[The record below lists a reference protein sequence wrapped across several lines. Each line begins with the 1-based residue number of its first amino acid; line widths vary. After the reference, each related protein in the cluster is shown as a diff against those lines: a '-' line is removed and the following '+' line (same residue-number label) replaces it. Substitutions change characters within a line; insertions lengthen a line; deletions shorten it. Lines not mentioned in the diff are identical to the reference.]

1 MRSKVSDHC
10 PTPPPASPSLATR
23 GRFRRRRPTLRRSPP
38 LVAAAAGDR
47 PAAAARGCAEAG
59 VPASPPLS
67 SPLLSAPSLE
77 LHARVAHPFLPRRRR
92 SAPVAGDQIRRWGHR
107 IWLAPGRICSRL
119 GGRRRAY
126 PVASVVPAPPPS
138 CLWGG
143 RPSRGR
149 LPVRGAAARACLAR
163 WRAALAAAAGAC
175 LARRRRL
182 LTRGS
187 ALVLGGLWPGGHRRR
202 SAQGPGCASG
212 GCVVAVA
219 RPGVVA
225 CCACG
230 SSAPPPLVPGRA
242 AVLDVHVLGSAA
254 GPPVGS
260 SALCRS
266 SAFGFREGLGEG
278 ESLSLLA
285 DQ

>member
-1 MRSKVSDHC
+1 MQHNISINSSSLKSLLAKSSDWSPC
-10 PTPPPASPSLATR
+10 LPNTARDDFRASLYRAISRLISRPLAAKYMPTASA
-23 GRFRRRRPTLRRSPP
+23 
-38 LVAAAAGDR
+38 
-47 PAAAARGCAEAG
+47 
-59 VPASPPLS
+59 
-67 SPLLSAPSLE
+67 APSLE

-107 IWLAPGRICSRL
+107 IWLAPGRICSR
-119 GGRRRAY
+119 RRAY
-126 PVASVVPAPPPS
+126 PVASVVLAPPTS

-202 SAQGPGCASG
+202 SALGPGCASG

-230 SSAPPPLVPGRA
+230 SSAPPPLVPGWA